1 MIIYGYVYCT
11 LLVDI
16 DIAGYSRDIL
26 TLILFGM
33 VPEDGRLNPN

>member
-1 MIIYGYVYCT
+1 MNLQYGYVYCT
-11 LLVDI
+11 ILVDI

-26 TLILFGM
+26 TLILF